1 MALAGK
7 LYYELLRS
15 HNSYKENKIMNKV
28 ALYKITYGLYVVTS
42 GQDDK
47 FNGQIANS
55 MFQVTSNPGTV
66 AISIN
71 KENYTH
77 GLIKLTRRFVI
88 SILAQSAPMNF
99 IGLFGFK
106 SGRDVNKLENIKTK
120 QGMTKVPIVL
130 ENAVAYIEV
139 ELEKELDCGTHTIF
153 VGNIVEGDVIS
164 NEEPMTYAYYQQVK
178 GGKSPKT
185 APTYVKDEPVAISQA
200 SARYICS
207 VCGYVYDPVKGD
219 PDSGI
224 APGTRFE
231 DIPDSW
237 TCPVC
242 GADKSKFE
250 KEQ

>member
-1 MALAGK
+1 
-7 LYYELLRS
+7 
-15 HNSYKENKIMNKV
+15 MNKV
-28 ALYKITYGLYVVTS
+28 ALYKITYGLYIVTS
-42 GQDDK
+42 GQGGK

-55 MFQVTSNPGTV
+55 MFQVTSNPGSV

-77 GLIKLTRRFVI
+77 GLIKLSRKFVI

-106 SGRDVNKLENIKTK
+106 SGRDINKLENIKTK
-120 QGMTKVPIVL
+120 SGVTKVPIVL
-130 ENAVAYIEV
+130 ENTVAYIEV

-153 VGNIVEGDVIS
+153 VGNIVEGDLIG

-185 APTYVKDEPVAISQA
+185 APTYVQDEPVATSQTV
-200 SARYICS
+200 ARYACS

-250 KEQ
+250 KE

>member
-1 MALAGK
+1 
-7 LYYELLRS
+7 
-15 HNSYKENKIMNKV
+15 
-28 ALYKITYGLYVVTS
+28 
-42 GQDDK
+42 
-47 FNGQIANS
+47 
-55 MFQVTSNPGTV
+55 
-66 AISIN
+66 
-71 KENYTH
+71 
-77 GLIKLTRRFVI
+77 
-88 SILAQSAPMNF
+88 MNF

-106 SGRDVNKLENIKTK
+106 SGRDINKLENIKTK
-120 QGMTKVPIVL
+120 SGVTKVPIVL
-130 ENAVAYIEV
+130 ENTVAYIEV

-153 VGNIVEGDVIS
+153 VGNIVEGDLIG

-185 APTYVKDEPVAISQA
+185 APTYVQDEPVAKSQTA
-200 SARYICS
+200 ARYACS

-219 PDSGI
+219 SDSGI

-250 KEQ
+250 KE

>member
-1 MALAGK
+1 M
-7 LYYELLRS
+7 
-15 HNSYKENKIMNKV
+15 NKI
-28 ALYKITYGLYVVTS
+28 ALYKITYGLYIVTS
-42 GQDDK
+42 GQDGK

-55 MFQVTSNPGTV
+55 MFQVTSNPGSI

-77 GLIKLTRRFVI
+77 ELIKLSRKFVI
-88 SILAQSAPMNF
+88 SILALSAPMNF

-106 SGRDVNKLENIKTK
+106 SGRDINKLENIKTK
-120 QGMTKVPIVL
+120 PGVTKVPIVL
-130 ENAVAYIEV
+130 ENTVAYIEV

-153 VGNIVEGDVIS
+153 VGNIVDGDVIS
-164 NEEPMTYAYYQQVK
+164 SEEPMTYAYYQQVK

-185 APTYVKDEPVAISQA
+185 APTYVKDEPAAAPQA
-200 SARYICS
+200 VARYVCS
-207 VCGYVYDPVKGD
+207 VCEYVYDPVKGD

-224 APGTRFE
+224 ASGTRFE

-237 TCPVC
+237 KCPVC

-250 KEQ
+250 KE